1 MPTKPKIFIPEEG
14 NNTLIDVLLEQY
26 DDFDIYWYHWPQDG
40 YVFWVEDYEP
50 VIIVYKGDEICYLIT
65 RRHWSYKF
73 YTADE
78 DLKIPLEV
86 LFDGE
91 FHPPYPKTDENGE
104 WFERKKEVLIPRDYQ
119 PKDIKD
125 IEIPKKFRTGEN
137 HPTSFGRR
145 VKDPVK
151 VAKEIYEEYC
161 Q

>member
-78 DLKIPLEV
+78 GLKIPLEV

-91 FHPPYPKTDENGE
+91 FHPPYQTNYFQISMILSKSEVENFLILT
-104 WFERKKEVLIPRDYQ
+104 WFIVY
-119 PKDIKD
+119 
-125 IEIPKKFRTGEN
+125 
-137 HPTSFGRR
+137 
-145 VKDPVK
+145 
-151 VAKEIYEEYC
+151 
-161 Q
+161 